1 MRQLYSTTLLCA
13 AAISVA
19 SGTLQAQY
27 SFSTFAIDG
36 YQIQMHGFASQGFA
50 LSNQNNYLTMDTS
63 KGSFAM
69 TDGGLNLSTH
79 LNDKLRVGAQG
90 YIREIGQLGGGR
102 FSLDWAFVDYK
113 WRDWM
118 GFRAGKVKTALGLYN
133 DTQDAESL
141 HTWALL
147 PQALYPT
154 DLRTS
159 LIAHTGGDVYG
170 EINLRKGKAGSLSYT
185 AYIGRRSN
193 DTRNGQ
199 YFNTQDSGIPINNWT
214 GYMEGADVRWNTPL
228 KGLMVGGS
236 FVNQIDHVTG
246 TYSAL
251 GAPYTLTSEPD
262 RVQDYYADYTIGKL
276 RLDAEARWTNTTYA
290 FDVLGNTSPAPQS
303 SNGWFASAAY
313 RLSSK
318 LEIGA
323 YNSRFFVAHP
333 QTTEYAANHIFDQ
346 TLTVRYDITHWWD
359 VKVEGHFINGYGD
372 VYSARGF
379 YTHDNL
385 DGLKPT
391 TNLLVVRTGFYF

>member
-1 MRQLYSTTLLCA
+1 MRILLSTTLLCA
-13 AAISVA
+13 ATISVGT
-19 SGTLQAQY
+19 GTLQAQY

-50 LSNQNNYLTMDTS
+50 LSNDNNYLTMDTS
-63 KGSFAM
+63 KGSFAF

-90 YIREIGQLGGGR
+90 YIRQIGQLGGGR
-102 FSLDWAFVDYK
+102 FSLDWAFIDYK

-147 PQALYPT
+147 PQALYPS

-170 EINLRKGKAGSLSYT
+170 EINLHKGKAGSLSYT

-193 DTRNGQ
+193 DTRNG
-199 YFNTQDSGIPINNWT
+199 YFFNTQDTGIPLNSWS
-214 GYMEGADVRWNTPL
+214 GYMAGADVRWNTPL

-236 FVNQIDHVTG
+236 FVNEVDHAVG

-251 GAPYTLTSEPD
+251 GAPYTLDSEPD
-262 RVQDYYADYTIGKL
+262 RVSDVYADYTIGKL
-276 RLDAEARWTNTTYA
+276 RLDAEARWNNIVYA
-290 FDVLGNTSPAPQS
+290 FTVLGNSSPTQQG

-313 RLSSK
+313 RLTSK
-318 LEIGA
+318 LEVGA
-323 YNSRFFVAHP
+323 YNSRFFVAAP
-333 QTTEYAANHIFDQ
+333 SSPEYAANHIFDQ
-346 TLTVRYDITHWWD
+346 TATVRYDITHWWD

-372 VYSARGF
+372 TYSARGF
-379 YTHDNL
+379 YLRDNP
-385 DGLKPT
+385 DLKPT
-391 TNLLVVRTGFYF
+391 MNMLVVRTGFYF